1 MSSIS
6 ITPSHIIEYLYCP
19 RFTYYEYVLTI
30 PQYEEKNYKVMR
42 GRELHDRKL
51 EENKNYLRKKIGA
64 TDKYLDQYLTNDL
77 LRGRVDEVLVLA
89 DGTLAPLDYKFAEWD
104 EKVYNT
110 YKTQLYC
117 YAWLIEENFGKSVNK
132 GYIVYTRSKN
142 RLEEVPIPPD
152 AKAMVKQAAQ
162 AIYTVIENNVFPK
175 ATRHKRSCV
184 HCTYRNICPQ

>member
-1 MSSIS
+1 MIS
-6 ITPSHIIEYLYCP
+6 LTPSHIIEYLYCP

-30 PQYEEKNYKVMR
+30 PQNEEKNYKVMR

-51 EENKNYLRKKIGA
+51 EENKDYLRKKMGA
-64 TDKYLDQYLTNDL
+64 VEKFLDQYLTNDL
-77 LRGRVDEVLVLA
+77 LRGRVDEVLVLS

-104 EKVYNT
+104 DKVYAT

-117 YAWLIEENFGKSVNK
+117 YAWLIEENFGKSVEK
-132 GYIVYTRSKN
+132 GYLVYTRTKN
-142 RLEEVPIPPD
+142 KVVEVAIPAD

-162 AIYTVIENNVFPK
+162 GIYGVIGNNIFPK
-175 ATRHKRSCV
+175 ATRQKRRCV